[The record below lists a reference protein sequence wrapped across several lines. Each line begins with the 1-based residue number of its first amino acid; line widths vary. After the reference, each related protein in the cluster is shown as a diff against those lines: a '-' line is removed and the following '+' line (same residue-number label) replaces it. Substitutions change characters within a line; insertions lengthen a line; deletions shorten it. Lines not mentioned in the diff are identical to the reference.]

1 MTLSELRR
9 ILERSAETIDA
20 ETDQL
25 EEIATSVDGI
35 GDESV
40 RDAVEICEANAESIS
55 ESYRSLV
62 EVMKDL
68 ERLIIAIDAPYPMK
82 HARLSDDQ

>member
-1 MTLSELRR
+1 MTRNELRS
-9 ILERSAETIDA
+9 ILARSANTIDL

-25 EEIATSVDGI
+25 EDIAVSVNGI
-35 GDESV
+35 GAASV
-40 RDAVEICEANAESIS
+40 CDVVEICEANAESIS

-68 ERLIIAIDAPYPMK
+68 ERLIIAIDAPLPMK